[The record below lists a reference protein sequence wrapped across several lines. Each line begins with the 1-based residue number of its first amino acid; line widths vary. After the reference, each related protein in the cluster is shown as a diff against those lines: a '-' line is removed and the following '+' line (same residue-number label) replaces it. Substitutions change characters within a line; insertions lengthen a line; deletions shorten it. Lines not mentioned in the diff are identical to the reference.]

1 MSSSGKAFSDEA
13 LQAYV
18 DNQIDPA
25 TREEIEAYL
34 GEHPEKARELEDFRR
49 YNLGLHLLYDPVLS
63 ESIPQS
69 MTQTQQPGRRRIW
82 SLARAAS
89 ILLAVGVGLVSG
101 WVIRGEIPAPR
112 SEILLTT
119 DTLVRDAFSYHVV
132 YTPEVRH
139 PVEVTADQQ
148 QHLFNWLSKRLKTPV
163 RAPNLETM
171 GYQLLGGRL
180 LETGNEPAAQFMYEN
195 DQGRRATLFTRH
207 RLDSEQETAFRFAS
221 QEDINGFYWI
231 DRDLS
236 FVLIADSSRDDLS
249 RLAHYVYE
257 GLNE

>member
-25 TREEIEAYL
+25 TREEIETYL

-112 SEILLTT
+112 SEILCPLS
-119 DTLVRDAFSYHVV
+119 D
-132 YTPEVRH
+132 
-139 PVEVTADQQ
+139 PVPQ
-148 QHLFNWLSKRLKTPV
+148 WR
-163 RAPNLETM
+163 
-171 GYQLLGGRL
+171 
-180 LETGNEPAAQFMYEN
+180 
-195 DQGRRATLFTRH
+195 
-207 RLDSEQETAFRFAS
+207 
-221 QEDINGFYWI
+221 
-231 DRDLS
+231 
-236 FVLIADSSRDDLS
+236 
-249 RLAHYVYE
+249 
-257 GLNE
+257 